1 MTIKKVH
8 RHGCALFTRITISFF
23 SKKNPPYQ
31 NALKKQPKIGKK
43 NGKKTRLC
51 HFCAPVLK
59 NYAVKIMQ
67 STFSP
72 ARTPLTES
80 VTKQNSQDF
89 PSGFQKWTSSD
100 PCPFFESGPT
110 FFLRKNKFYRK

>member
-23 SKKNPPYQ
+23 TTKKSPYH

-67 STFSP
+67 SNFSP
-72 ARTPLTES
+72 SHSPLTES

-89 PSGFQKWTSSD
+89 SSGFQKWTFSD

-110 FFLRKNKFYRK
+110 FFLRKNKFHKK